1 MIWKKIK
8 RGMLAGLFPMI
19 MITASGQGAY
29 LPPDKPK
36 LVVGIIVE
44 QLRMHPSSIY
54 LLNLPRVMQQYPQ
67 VQSLLF
73 TELHLTTG
81 TFPLRMNLSIA
92 PRTCL

>member
-44 QLRMHPSSIY
+44 QVL
-54 LLNLPRVMQQYPQ
+54 
-67 VQSLLF
+67 
-73 TELHLTTG
+73 
-81 TFPLRMNLSIA
+81 
-92 PRTCL
+92 